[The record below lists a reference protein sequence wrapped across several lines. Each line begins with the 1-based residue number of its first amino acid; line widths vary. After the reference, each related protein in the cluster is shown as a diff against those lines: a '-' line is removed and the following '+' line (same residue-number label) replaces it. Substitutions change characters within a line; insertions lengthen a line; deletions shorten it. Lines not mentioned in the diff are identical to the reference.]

1 MQRAPKVSVVI
12 PVYNVEEYLRHC
24 LDSIANQTLREI
36 EVVCVDDG
44 STDGSAAILAEYA
57 AKDPRIRVLSR
68 AHANAG
74 AARNAGMA
82 EATGEWLFFSDADD
96 FSGAEMLSRMVTAE
110 GADSADIV
118 IAGHRTLE
126 AGAYTANRLPS
137 RLLGRREAECGPCLF
152 VDAGV
157 MPWNK
162 LFRRSFVQRSALK
175 FQEVARHNDMVFVC
189 CALAAAG
196 GIAVSNT
203 CGYVYRRGRMGA
215 ITGSATA
222 VGQFA
227 DVLLAL
233 RGELERRGLFGRA
246 AQAYGNLALA
256 HCCYHLLGAPDAAAF
271 SALYSALHGRILAAL
286 GLGELDEAS
295 FANRKHLEYMKATLA
310 DETPVSLMMI
320 LLKERYSSWK
330 ELCSRNER
338 ISALRKK
345 ACEAEGEAA
354 ALRSEAAALQ
364 KEADAL
370 KGEVADGKARV
381 AALQGEAA
389 SLNGEVAELKGEKK
403 VLEQRLVGLECQ
415 LSGIL
420 HSASYRIGRFAT
432 WPYRALRG
440 LGR

>member
-12 PVYNVEEYLRHC
+12 PVYNVEEYLRQC
-24 LDSIANQTLREI
+24 LDSVLNQTLREI

-126 AGAYTANRLPS
+126 AGAYTANRLPP
-137 RLLGRREAECGPCLF
+137 RLLGRHEAECGPCLF

-215 ITGSATA
+215 ITGSAAA

-227 DVLLAL
+227 DVLLVL

-286 GLGELDEAS
+286 GLGELDEAA

-345 ACEAEGEAA
+345 ACEAEGETAALRGEAA
-354 ALRSEAAALQ
+354 ALR
-364 KEADAL
+364 KETDAL
-370 KGEVADGKARV
+370 KGEVAEGKAKS
-381 AALQGEAA
+381 AALQGDIVALKREAA
-389 SLNGEVAELKGEKK
+389 ALKGEKRA
-403 VLEQRLVGLECQ
+403 LEERLAGLEHQ
-415 LSGIL
+415 LSCIMR
-420 HSASYRIGRFAT
+420 SASYRIGRFVT
-432 WPYRALRG
+432 WPYRALR
-440 LGR
+440 RR